1 MTPLPP
7 PRNLDAASLP
17 ADGSQH
23 ARRMLALLTLGVLAA
38 HLLVLGLIP
47 TGVGPEQLPLENK
60 FITRTIVI
68 TPPAAK
74 AEAPAPAAA
83 SPPPPPRVAKPT
95 PPKRPRAITP
105 PRTEPA
111 PAPPPVL
118 AAQTSADPLP
128 VEPAP
133 DVPVAAA
140 SPALEGASAGEGS
153 GTAPEG
159 GTADGSAGGV
169 GSGAG
174 EVTTGAT
181 QPLVLPGSV
190 KLSFEVGGQRGAQPY
205 SGGYGE
211 LVWLQDGDEYNARLS
226 MKALFMTFLSQT
238 SVGRV
243 DASGIAPTRYSEK
256 RRSEVASHLVRDQ
269 GKVVFSNNSPTV
281 PLLPGAQD
289 RLSVAMQLGALLA
302 GDASRFPQG
311 SKIRIQTVG
320 PKDAEVWVFNVEGEE
335 TIEVIAGEFKARK
348 LSRAPR
354 RDFDYQLELWLAPE
368 IGYLPVRIQQKQAN
382 GDIIDMRL
390 RAKTTP

>member
-1 MTPLPP
+1 
-7 PRNLDAASLP
+7 
-17 ADGSQH
+17 
-23 ARRMLALLTLGVLAA
+23 MLALLTLAVLAA

-83 SPPPPPRVAKPT
+83 TPPPPPRVAKPA

-111 PAPPPVL
+111 PTPPPIL
-118 AAQTSADPLP
+118 AAESSADPIP

-133 DVPVAAA
+133 EAPVAEAT
-140 SPALEGASAGEGS
+140 PAPDGASAGAGS
-153 GTAPEG
+153 GTASAG
-159 GTADGSAGGV
+159 GSPDGSAGGV

-181 QPLVLPGSV
+181 QPLVVPGSV

-211 LVWLQDGDEYNARLS
+211 LVWLQNGDEYNARLS
-226 MKALFMTFLSQT
+226 LKALFMTFLSQT
-238 SVGRV
+238 SVGHV

-256 RRSEVASHLVRDQ
+256 RKSEVASHLVRDK
-269 GKVVFSNNSPTV
+269 GEIVFSNNSPSV

-302 GDASRFPQG
+302 GDAGRFPQG

-335 TIEVIAGEFKARK
+335 TIEVLAGEFKARK

-354 RDFDYQLELWLAPE
+354 HDYDYELDLWLAPE
-368 IGYLPVRIQQKQAN
+368 IGYLPVRIQQRQTN
-382 GDIIDMRL
+382 GDIVDMRL
-390 RAKTTP
+390 RAKSVP